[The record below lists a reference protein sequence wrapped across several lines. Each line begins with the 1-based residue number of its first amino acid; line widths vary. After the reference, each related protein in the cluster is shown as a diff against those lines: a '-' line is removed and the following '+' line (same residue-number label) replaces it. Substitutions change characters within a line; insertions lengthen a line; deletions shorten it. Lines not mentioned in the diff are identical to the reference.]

1 MGIGLLPMREA
12 RRAGRIAGLLLPL
25 LCAGC
30 ASDQFWL
37 IHPRG
42 PMADASLRAW
52 IVDTA
57 ATLLVIGPATLLVA
71 WAVWRYRKV
80 SGKGRYM
87 PSWSHSL
94 PLEILC
100 WGAPLVVVLSLGY
113 YSLNAALAVD
123 PGDPRLMAPGAS
135 ADASKL
141 PVDIDVVTTDWQW
154 LFIYPDRHIA
164 VANKLVLPV
173 HTPVR
178 FRLTS
183 ATVATGFF
191 IPQLGG
197 QIDVMPG
204 MRTRQSLIASKTGTY
219 QGFATDFNGPG
230 FPWMR
235 FQTHVV
241 SADEFAAWAA
251 GVRNAPAHLDQAAF
265 VKFATPTIND
275 HDNVVEFS
283 AADTGLFDRVMQ
295 DVMMGN
301 TFPTPPDMTEK
312 KAHKTNDAKQP
323 TGGTS
328 SPNKEQP

>member
-1 MGIGLLPMREA
+1 MAKPTRT
-12 RRAGRIAGLLLPL
+12 GRVGRLAALVLPL

-37 IHPRG
+37 IDPRG
-42 PMADASLRAW
+42 PMAEASLRAW

-57 ATLLVIGPATLLVA
+57 ATLLVIGPATLLVL
-71 WAVWRYRKV
+71 WAIWRYRRV
-80 SGKGRYM
+80 SGKGRYV

-100 WGAPLVVVLSLGY
+100 WGAPLAVVLGLGF

-123 PGDPRLMAPGAS
+123 PGNPGLLAPGSS
-135 ADASKL
+135 ADTAT
-141 PVDIDVVTTDWQW
+141 PPINIDVVTTDWQW

-173 HTPVR
+173 HTTVR

-183 ATVATGFF
+183 ATVATAFF

-204 MRTRQSLIASKTGTY
+204 MRTRQSLLASQIGTY
-219 QGFATDFNGPG
+219 QGYATDFNGPG
-230 FPWMR
+230 FAWMR

-241 SADEFAAWAA
+241 SADEFEKWAT
-251 GVRNAPAHLDQAAF
+251 GMQNAPAHLDQATF
-265 VKFATPTIND
+265 VKFATPTVND
-275 HDNVVEFS
+275 HDNVIEFS
-283 AADTGLFDRVMQ
+283 DADAGLFDRVIQ
-295 DVMMGN
+295 NVMMGE
-301 TFPTPPDMTEK
+301 TFPTPPNMTEK
-312 KAHKTNDAKQP
+312 KASRMNNAKQQ
-323 TGGTS
+323 TGGS
-328 SPNKEQP
+328 PGPNKEQP